1 MGKISGKVSKGLG
14 AAIKE
19 AQAKMTGDVITNIND
34 PEDIENVSMT
44 EAEQLLNSG
53 VTAQKKRKRRTK
65 AEIEAAKQ
73 AEAEEENSLFEALD
87 IPKEEEE
94 DNRPEWEKRRAVDH
108 DEFCQWEL
116 EKAKLKGV
124 PEPEFDFRNYYEKG
138 QIVYFVRIME
148 ALGEKEV
155 KKLTLRT
162 IYPRMMV
169 GSEEKACCQ
178 CIGYNDRDQIFLTP
192 RDADA
197 YYKSIK
203 LTSKYASEEPKS
215 KRKSRKGIDEG
226 VDEEEELDEAYTSLE
241 EVEEDG

>member
-14 AAIKE
+14 AAIAE
-19 AQAKMTGDVITNIND
+19 AQAKLNGSTS
-34 PEDIENVSMT
+34 EIEGFPGENTV
-44 EAEQLLNSG
+44 EALLNSG
-53 VTAQKKRKRRTK
+53 AEAQKKRKRRTK

-73 AEAEEENSLFEALD
+73 AESEQTEDNSLFEALD
-87 IPKEEEE
+87 LPKE
-94 DNRPEWEKRRAVDH
+94 DDDRPEWEKRRAVDH

-148 ALGEKEV
+148 ALGEKEI
-155 KKLTLRT
+155 KKLLLRT

-192 RDADA
+192 RDADV

-203 LTSKYASEEPKS
+203 LTSKYASEEPKP

-241 EVEEDG
+241 EAEEDG

>member
-14 AAIKE
+14 AAIAE
-19 AQAKMTGDVITNIND
+19 AQAKLNGSTS
-34 PEDIENVSMT
+34 EIEGFPGENTV
-44 EAEQLLNSG
+44 EALLNSG
-53 VTAQKKRKRRTK
+53 AEAQKKRKRRTK

-73 AEAEEENSLFEALD
+73 AESEQTEDNSLFEALD
-87 IPKEEEE
+87 LPKE
-94 DNRPEWEKRRAVDH
+94 DDDRPEWEKRRAVDH

-155 KKLTLRT
+155 KKLLLRT

-226 VDEEEELDEAYTSLE
+226 VDEEEELDEAYMSLE
-241 EVEEDG
+241 EVSDEEE

>member
-1 MGKISGKVSKGLG
+1 MGKIAKNVSKGLG
-14 AAIKE
+14 AAIAE
-19 AQAKMTGDVITNIND
+19 AQAKMNGSTA
-34 PEDIENVSMT
+34 EIEGFPGEHTV
-44 EAEQLLNSG
+44 EALLNSG
-53 VTAQKKRKRRTK
+53 AEAQKKRKRRTK
-65 AEIEAAKQ
+65 AEIEAAK
-73 AEAEEENSLFEALD
+73 ASESKDEFSEMLGITEEE
-87 IPKEEEE
+87 PGE

-138 QIVYFVRIME
+138 QIVFFVRIME

-155 KKLTLRT
+155 KKLYLRT

-178 CIGYNDRDQIFLTP
+178 CIGYNDRDKIFLTP

-203 LTSKYASEEPKS
+203 LTSKYASEESKS

-226 VDEEEELDEAYTSLE
+226 VDEEEGLDEAYMSLE
-241 EVEEDG
+241 EVEDDG